1 MSESKEARTFI
12 CTNCGGEYQLH
23 QMYEIDEDQL
33 CPSCA
38 EELTVLCERCGERI
52 YRDDNAGSDLF
63 PLCDRCYDAYYTNCT
78 HCNRLLSLSEAYY
91 EDDSDDPY
99 CYDCYSDR
107 QSEDYIHDY
116 SYKPE
121 PVFYGSGNLFL
132 GVELEIDDGGKD
144 NENAET
150 LTDLANR
157 VCEHVYIKSDGSL
170 DDGLEIVTY
179 PMTLDYHLHK
189 MPWRQVMQKALELGY
204 CSHRTGTCGL
214 HVHVN
219 RSYFGDTVEEQ
230 EEAIGRVLYF
240 VEHHWAEL
248 LRFSRRTEQQLKRW
262 AARYGYKDRP
272 DEILDTAK
280 KGYGGRYT
288 CINIFNRD
296 TIEFRIFRGT
306 LKYNTLAATLQLVQE
321 ICNVAVF
328 MSDEELA
335 KQSWSAFVETLDK
348 AKVPELVTYLK
359 ERRLYI
365 NEPIQTTEED
375 L

>member
-1 MSESKEARTFI
+1 MSERKEDRTFI
-12 CTNCGGEYQLH
+12 CTNCGGEYQPH
-23 QMYEIDEDQL
+23 QMYEIEEDQL

-107 QSEDYIHDY
+107 QSDDYIHDY

-121 PVFYGSGNLFL
+121 PIFFGSGNLFL

-157 VCEHVYIKSDGSL
+157 ACEHVYIKSDGSL

-179 PMTLDYHLHK
+179 PMSLEYHLHK

-230 EEAIGRVLYF
+230 DETIGRVLYF

-262 AARYGYKDRP
+262 AARYGYKERP

-288 CINIFNRD
+288 CVNIFNRD

-321 ICNVAVF
+321 ICNVAVS
-328 MSDEELA
+328 MSDGELA
-335 KQSWSAFVETLDK
+335 KQSWSAFVETLDE

-365 NEPIQTTEED
+365 NEPIQTTEEEQ
-375 L
+375 

>member
-1 MSESKEARTFI
+1 MSESKENQTFI

-23 QMYEIDEDQL
+23 QMYEIEEDQL

-107 QSEDYIHDY
+107 QSDDYIHDY

-157 VCEHVYIKSDGSL
+157 ACEHVYIKSDGSL

-179 PMTLDYHLHK
+179 PMTLDYHLHR
-189 MPWRQVMQKALELGY
+189 MPWRQVMQKALDLGY

-262 AARYGYKDRP
+262 AARYGYKERP

-288 CINIFNRD
+288 CVNIFNRD

-306 LKYNTLAATLQLVQE
+306 LKYNTLAATMQLVQE
-321 ICNVAVF
+321 ICNVAVS

-348 AKVPELVTYLK
+348 AKVPELITYLK

-365 NEPIQTTEED
+365 NEPIQTTEEEQ
-375 L
+375 

>member
-1 MSESKEARTFI
+1 MCESKENRTFI
-12 CTNCGGEYQLH
+12 CTNCGGEHQLH
-23 QMYEIDEDQL
+23 QMYEIEEDQL

-107 QSEDYIHDY
+107 QSDDYIHDY

-157 VCEHVYIKSDGSL
+157 ACEHVYIKSDGSL

-179 PMTLDYHLHK
+179 PMTLDYHLHR
-189 MPWRQVMQKALELGY
+189 MPWRQVMQKALDLGY

-328 MSDEELA
+328 MSDGELA
-335 KQSWSAFVETLDK
+335 KQSWSAFVETLDE

-365 NEPIQTTEED
+365 NEPIQATEED